1 VYLLVVNAQNVESSA
16 KLKLSERFSSV
27 VSEFGTSA
35 VLKEADT
42 LSVSLKAD
50 EVAMYR
56 LK

>member
-1 VYLLVVNAQNVESSA
+1 VNAQNVESSA

>member
-1 VYLLVVNAQNVESSA
+1 MYLLVVNAQNVESSA